1 MIIDRYYDVSLF
13 VFWLKLNF
21 LGHLLKSNSIIK
33 GNSVVM
39 QKLMA
44 ACSDSKMNKGEKGNA
59 SLKERKL
66 NSRMY
71 E

>member
-1 MIIDRYYDVSLF
+1 
-13 VFWLKLNF
+13 LNF
-21 LGHLLKSNSIIK
+21 WGHPLKSKSIIK

-44 ACSDSKMNKGEKGNA
+44 ACSDSKMNIKKENA
-59 SLKERKL
+59 NHKERKKI
-66 NSRMY
+66 